1 MNATEHYQRTFAAHL
16 RNPTLNPPPAG
27 VDPQRM
33 GVYVRLLFN
42 NVEDFLS
49 GCFPVLRSILDN
61 AQWRELVR
69 QFYAEHAC
77 QSPYFREIP
86 AEFVQWLT
94 ARQAEVRLMTQFPFL
109 LELAHYEWVE
119 VPLLLDDTQVDWAA
133 VNSDGDL
140 LDEPLVLNPV
150 MLLQSYQYPV
160 QTIAPDTLPSEPQ
173 PSHLLLL
180 RNREGKVDFVVLNAV
195 TAHLVQLLGETTT
208 AREALL
214 QLAQALQH
222 PDPEQLLGFGMT
234 ILQQLHTQQ
243 VILGTSAHRQ

>member
-1 MNATEHYQRTFAAHL
+1 MA
-16 RNPTLNPPPAG
+16 
-27 VDPQRM
+27 
-33 GVYVRLLFN
+33 
-42 NVEDFLS
+42 
-49 GCFPVLRSILDN
+49 
-61 AQWRELVR
+61 
-69 QFYAEHAC
+69 
-77 QSPYFREIP
+77 
-86 AEFVQWLT
+86 
-94 ARQAEVRLMTQFPFL
+94 QFPFL

-140 LDEPLVLNPV
+140 LDGSLVLNPV

-160 QTIAPDTLPSEPQ
+160 QTITPDALPSEPQ
-173 PSHLLLL
+173 LTHLLLL
-180 RNREGKVDFVVLNAV
+180 RNRVGKVDFVVLNAV

-243 VILGTSAHRQ
+243 IILGTSAHRQ

>member
-1 MNATEHYQRTFAAHL
+1 MA
-16 RNPTLNPPPAG
+16 
-27 VDPQRM
+27 
-33 GVYVRLLFN
+33 
-42 NVEDFLS
+42 
-49 GCFPVLRSILDN
+49 
-61 AQWRELVR
+61 
-69 QFYAEHAC
+69 
-77 QSPYFREIP
+77 
-86 AEFVQWLT
+86 
-94 ARQAEVRLMTQFPFL
+94 QFPFL

-173 PSHLLLL
+173 PTHLLLL

>member
-86 AEFVQWLT
+86 SEFVQWLT
-94 ARQAEVRLMTQFPFL
+94 TRQAEVHLMAQFPFL

-160 QTIAPDTLPSEPQ
+160 QSISADNVPTAPEPT
-173 PSHLLLL
+173 HLLLV
-180 RNREGKVDFVVLNAV
+180 RNLEHKIDFIVLNAV
-195 TAHLVQLLGETTT
+195 TARLVQLLQEGLSG
-208 AREALL
+208 REAINRI
-214 QLAQALQH
+214 AVEIQH
-222 PDPEQLLGFGMT
+222 PDPPQLLAFGLRLLT
-234 ILQQLHTQQ
+234 QFKQQAVL
-243 VILGTSAHRQ
+243 LGTTTSA